1 MRSVKL
7 FTRLKGQAQELVN
20 DFYSA
25 FQVLFIYSVI
35 SRSIFEQIINLLIN
49 KTRQVLPR
57 LIDTTTNTSYAIRFD
72 SNMVLTSHYA
82 SQHVYIGSQQ
92 RV

>member
-7 FTRLKGQAQELVN
+7 FTRFKGQAQELVN

-49 KTRQVLPR
+49 KNCREPR
-57 LIDTTTNTSYAIRFD
+57 LIDTTTNTFYAISFNFNIVHLLLF
-72 SNMVLTSHYA
+72 SA
-82 SQHVYIGSQQ
+82 